1 MMPTALIGL
10 GAGAASALLMATMA
24 SRSPLSLM
32 LVLLAPLPIMIAA
45 IGWSHWTAL
54 VAMVAAAAAA
64 LALAFGEPLWIPIY
78 LIGAGLPAWWLG
90 YLALLARSNDDGS
103 ADWYPPGRLVI
114 WCTVIASVIVTI
126 VMWNVRIDE
135 QQFESALKLTLDRM
149 AKEYGTAAPDFTK
162 IDIKRAGELIM
173 SFVPPLAAAT
183 IMIAYV
189 LNFYVAGRVA
199 MVSGRL
205 KRPWPNLPALRFPKH
220 TPTAFAVA
228 LLLWFMPGMP
238 GMVGGIVSGALIVA
252 YALLG
257 LSILHDVTRPLG
269 DRVFILSAVY
279 LIVFVF
285 WPASVLLA
293 MFGVADSIFDFR
305 KSAPGGGPPA
315 VI

>member
-149 AKEYGTAAPDFTK
+149 AKEYGSAAPDFTK

>member
-1 MMPTALIGL
+1 
-10 GAGAASALLMATMA
+10 
-24 SRSPLSLM
+24 M
-32 LVLLAPLPIMIAA
+32 LVLLAPLPIMIVAV
-45 IGWSHWTAL
+45 GWSHWTAL
-54 VAMVAAAAAA
+54 VAVATAAAA

-90 YLALLARSNDDGS
+90 YLALLARGNDDGS
-103 ADWYPPGRLVI
+103 GDWYPPGRLVI
-114 WCTVIASVIVTI
+114 WCTFIASVIVTI

-135 QQFESALKLTLDRM
+135 QQFEAALKLTLDRM
-149 AKEYGTAAPDFTK
+149 AKEYGSAAPDFTK
-162 IDIKRAGELIM
+162 IDVKRAGELIM

-183 IMIAYV
+183 MMTAYA
-189 LNFYVAGRVA
+189 LNFYIAGRVA

-205 KRPWPNLPALRFPKH
+205 KRPWPDLPALRFPKH

-228 LLLWFMPGMP
+228 LLLWFLPGML
-238 GMVGGIVSGALIVA
+238 GMVGSIVSGALIIA

-279 LIVFVF
+279 LILFVF